1 MTTTAAPAFE
11 LTATATAPG
20 TLALGGVLDFDTA
33 SAAWQA
39 MRAALDAG
47 APARLDLGGV
57 QQSDSAGLSCVI
69 AMLAESARRGRVLQA
84 VHIPAGM
91 LALARVCEVDRLLTG

>member
-1 MTTTAAPAFE
+1 MTTVDAPAFQ
-11 LTATATAPG
+11 LIAAADG
-20 TLALGGVLDFDTA
+20 TLALSGVLNFDTA
-33 SAAWQA
+33 KAAWQA
-39 MRAALDAG
+39 MRTALDEG

-69 AMLAESARRGRVLQA
+69 AMLAESARRGRALQA
-84 VHIPAGM
+84 IHIPGGM